1 MKQNNTTMKN
11 KYYPYKVLTG
21 DLPLTSAERDVVIK
35 WIYDTH
41 IVEWYTTY
49 LMKKSMEEDGVE
61 DRIQELF
68 LMICEIPEEK
78 WKELYAQGQYAV
90 SAYVTGIIHQ
100 QIISVNSA
108 IYKKYTKYETTQ
120 IIQDELFW
128 ETYDAEH
135 ED

>member
-1 MKQNNTTMKN
+1 MKN
-11 KYYPYKVLTG
+11 KYYPYKVKTSE
-21 DLPLTSAERDVVIK
+21 LPLTSDERDVVIK

-41 IVEWYTTY
+41 LVEWYTTY
-49 LMKKSMEEDGVE
+49 LMKKSIEEDGVE

-78 WKELYAQGQYAV
+78 WKELYVQGQYAV

-108 IYKKYTKYETTQ
+108 IYKKYGKHEAIEKTQ
-120 IIQDELFW
+120 SDLFW
-128 ETYDAEH
+128 QTYDEEH
-135 ED
+135 EDY

>member
-1 MKQNNTTMKN
+1 MKN
-11 KYYPYKVLTG
+11 KYYPYKVKTSE
-21 DLPLTSAERDVVIK
+21 LPLTSYEKDVVIK

-41 IVEWYTTY
+41 LVEWYTTY
-49 LMKKSMEEDGVE
+49 LMKKSIEEDGVE

-78 WKELYAQGQYAV
+78 WKGLYAQGQYAI

-108 IYKKYTKYETTQ
+108 IYKKYTKYEATQ
-120 IIQDELFW
+120 VTQDELFW
-128 ETYDAEH
+128 EKYAEEH
-135 ED
+135 

>member
-1 MKQNNTTMKN
+1 MKN
-11 KYYPYKVLTG
+11 KYYPYKVKTG
-21 DLPLTSAERDVVIK
+21 ELSLTSGEKDVVIK

-41 IVEWYTTY
+41 LVEWYTTY
-49 LMKKSMEEDGVE
+49 LMKKSIEEDGVE

-78 WKELYAQGQYAV
+78 WKGLYAQGQYAI

-108 IYKKYTKYETTQ
+108 IYKKYTKYEATEVV
-120 IIQDELFW
+120 QDELFW
-128 ETYDAEH
+128 EKYVEEH
-135 ED
+135 

>member
-1 MKQNNTTMKN
+1 MKN
-11 KYYPYKVLTG
+11 KYYPYKVKTG
-21 DLPLTSAERDVVIK
+21 ELPLTSDEKDVVIK

-41 IVEWYTTY
+41 LVEWYTTY

-78 WKELYAQGQYAV
+78 WKGLYAQGQYAV

-108 IYKKYTKYETTQ
+108 IYKKYTKHEAIET
-120 IIQDELFW
+120 IKDKKKKKKYVE
-128 ETYDAEH
+128 EH
-135 ED
+135 

>member
-1 MKQNNTTMKN
+1 MKN
-11 KYYPYKVLTG
+11 KYYPYKVKTSE
-21 DLPLTSAERDVVIK
+21 LPLTSYEKDVVIK

-41 IVEWYTTY
+41 LVEWYTTY
-49 LMKKSMEEDGVE
+49 LMKKSIEEDGVE

-78 WKELYAQGQYAV
+78 WKGLYAQGQYAI

-108 IYKKYTKYETTQ
+108 IYKKYTKYEAIET
-120 IIQDELFW
+120 IQDELFW
-128 ETYDAEH
+128 EKYVEEH
-135 ED
+135 

>member
-1 MKQNNTTMKN
+1 MKN
-11 KYYPYKVLTG
+11 KYYPYKVKTG
-21 DLPLTSAERDVVIK
+21 ELPLTSDERDVVLK

-49 LMKKSMEEDGVE
+49 LIKKSMEEDGVE

-100 QIISVNSA
+100 QIISGNSA
-108 IYKKYTKYETTQ
+108 IYKKYTKYEATQ
-120 IIQDELFW
+120 ITQDELFW
-128 ETYDAEH
+128 EKYVEEH
-135 ED
+135 

>member
-1 MKQNNTTMKN
+1 MKN
-11 KYYPYKVLTG
+11 KYYPYKVKTSE
-21 DLPLTSAERDVVIK
+21 LPLTSYEKDVVIK

-41 IVEWYTTY
+41 LVEWYTTY
-49 LMKKSMEEDGVE
+49 LMKKSIEEDGVE

-78 WKELYAQGQYAV
+78 WKVLYAQGQYAI

-108 IYKKYTKYETTQ
+108 IYKKYTKYEATQ
-120 IIQDELFW
+120 VTQDELFW
-128 ETYDAEH
+128 EKYAEEH
-135 ED
+135 